1 MSRWKREKKGKFK
14 PLSLSPRKH
23 RCRTWSEA
31 AASRFQFCPVA
42 SAQLVL
48 AAAVMLR
55 LPLPL
60 HTQSHLLT
68 FPHKKDEAILR
79 TPLVLVPSPLPFHYV
94 FSHTIRKRRDS
105 SFPVNLAPRAM
116 SPEKRDKF
124 ALVCR

>member
-1 MSRWKREKKGKFK
+1 MEKRKEGEIQA
-14 PLSLSPRKH
+14 SLSPRKR

-94 FSHTIRKRRDS
+94 FGIQKRRDS

-116 SPEKRDKF
+116 PPEKRDKF